1 MAIKPIT
8 IDFET
13 MPIQSRPKYPPEPT
27 SVSILLPTWK
37 KPKFFAWGQR
47 TGGNNCAKADAA
59 RALAE
64 AYRMAGPN
72 TPILCHHSKFDL
84 EVAEKFF
91 SLKVPDWRLTQ
102 DTMFL
107 LFLQDPH
114 QQELGLKPSSERLLG
129 MPPEEQDAVK
139 TWVLAH
145 KKQLEADYPEIITD
159 MGGIKPSNAGAF
171 VGYAP
176 GDIVGPYAN
185 GDVERTAKL
194 FHLLLPEIIER
205 GMLGAYE
212 RERRLMP
219 ILMRNEREGI
229 RVDTAKLAEDQ
240 VIYEAAQK
248 RADDWIRKSIK
259 EPGLDLDSDIDV
271 AKAFEKHDVITEW
284 TLTATGR
291 NSTSRKNMKLEH
303 FSDRKMA
310 ATYGYRQK
318 CATMLETFIR
328 PWQHFTTDGWM
339 HTNWN
344 QVRQARSSKSTAGA
358 RTGRPSSNDP
368 NFLNM
373 PKEVADNAD
382 MGFIMPTHI
391 KGLPGLPKI
400 RSYIL
405 PDKKGH
411 VVGRRDFNQQEL
423 RMLAHFEDGALL
435 QAYLSNP
442 KLDVHSY
449 LRERIV
455 EMLGLNVDRKVTKEL
470 NFGYIYGQGLGSMA
484 DKLNR
489 PVEDIKRFR
498 DAQMLALPGFKQI
511 AKDIKMRSGQGLP
524 ITTWGGRQY
533 FVEPPSF
540 SKRFNKMMSYE
551 YKLINYLVQG
561 SSADVTKESIIRY
574 DEARKEGRFMLSV
587 YDENDISV
595 PLKALKSEM
604 LILRECM
611 MGIEVD
617 VPLLSDGEWGYTLG
631 DLEDLKEPPPDLSR
645 WGI

>member
-1 MAIKPIT
+1 MAVKPIT

-37 KPKFFAWGQR
+37 KPKFFAWGHR
-47 TGGNNCAKADAA
+47 TGGNNCSKDDAK
-59 RALAE
+59 RALSE
-64 AYRMAGPN
+64 AYRAASIN
-72 TPILCHHSKFDL
+72 TPLLCHNAKFDL
-84 EVAEKFF
+84 DVSEDFF
-91 SLKVPDWRLTQ
+91 GLKVPDWRLFH

-107 LFLQDPH
+107 LFLDDPH
-114 QQELGLKPSSERLLG
+114 QRELGLKPSSERLLG
-129 MPPEEQDAVK
+129 MPPDEQDAVK
-139 TWVLAH
+139 AWVLTH
-145 KKQLEADYPEIITD
+145 KKQLELDYPAIVTD
-159 MGGIKPSNAGAF
+159 HSGIKPSTAGAF

-176 GDIVGPYAN
+176 GNIVEPYAN

-194 FHLLLPEIIER
+194 FKLLLPVITER
-205 GMLGAYE
+205 GMMEAYE
-212 RERRLMP
+212 RERRLLP
-219 ILMRNEREGI
+219 ILLRNEREGI
-229 RVDTAKLAEDQ
+229 RVDSAKLAQDQ
-240 VIYEAAQK
+240 ALYEAAQAK
-248 RADDWIRKSIK
+248 TDAWIRKSLK
-259 EPGLDLDSDIDV
+259 APTLDLDKDQDV
-271 AKAFEKHDVITEW
+271 AKVLEANDAITEW
-284 TLTATGR
+284 TLTATGK

-303 FSDRKMA
+303 FRDKKLA
-310 ATYGYRQK
+310 AAYGYRQK

-328 PWQHFTTDGWM
+328 PWQHFTRDGWM

-344 QVRQARSSKSTAGA
+344 QVRQAKSGSDTSGA
-358 RTGRPSSNDP
+358 RTGRPSSNNP

-382 MGFIMPTHI
+382 TGFIMPTHI
-391 KGLPGLPKI
+391 SGLPPLPKI

-411 VVGRRDFNQQEL
+411 VIGRRDFNQQEL

-435 QAYLSNP
+435 QAYLANP
-442 KLDVHSY
+442 KLDVHRY
-449 LRERIV
+449 LMERIID
-455 EMLGLNVDRKVTKEL
+455 MLGINVDRKVTKEL

-489 PVEDIKRFR
+489 PVEDIKKFR

-511 AKDIKMRSGQGLP
+511 AKDIKERSRLGEP

-533 FVEPPSF
+533 YVEPPSF

-595 PLKALKSEM
+595 PTKALKSEM

-617 VPLLSDGEWGYTLG
+617 VPLLSDGEWGHTLG